1 MGAAM
6 RLTSIECSFHLCN
19 IYRDCPRT
27 GEAKMCKKIAKMTN
41 FWTYGLNYWET
52 VEDRWVHAAMRLT
65 ILFSSMWHLPR
76 LSQGRTHERPKCAL
90 GWLQKLTHVY
100 NWRYSHPSCCICSG
114 FVARIDVQLMRV
126 SAVIPKVSRYLI
138 TLRHFVAVTVKN
150 SLHQFVFCQKLRLMI
165 KINGITS
172 LWLL

>member
-1 MGAAM
+1 
-6 RLTSIECSFHLCN
+6 
-19 IYRDCPRT
+19 
-27 GEAKMCKKIAKMTN
+27 MCKNVLKWRTFELTGWITGKRLKIDGYMLRCV
-41 FWTYGLNYWET
+41 W
-52 VEDRWVHAAMRLT
+52 

-172 LWLL
+172 LGYSNVVYLFWD